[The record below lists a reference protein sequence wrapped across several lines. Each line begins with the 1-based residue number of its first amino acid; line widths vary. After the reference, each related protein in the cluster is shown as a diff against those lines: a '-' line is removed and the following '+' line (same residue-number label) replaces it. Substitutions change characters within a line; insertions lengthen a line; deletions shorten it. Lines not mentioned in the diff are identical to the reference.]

1 MDLAVVVSPAATVP
15 RIVEECGKAGVDGM
29 VIVSESFTKADE
41 DGRRLEQEIKEIG
54 KAYGVRILGPNRASI
69 IRPSR
74 GLNASVFGSQPDQ
87 GNIAFIT
94 QSASLGSAVLDWA
107 ATTHIGLSMVVSL
120 GSMVDIDFGD
130 LIDFLGEDSQTR
142 SIMIYMESVGN
153 ARKFM
158 SAARG
163 FARNKPI
170 LVVKPG
176 QLTQSV
182 KAFLSHTGRPT
193 SGYDAA
199 YEVAFRRAGV
209 VRVREISDFFSAA
222 EVLHS
227 RNLPKGPKLGIL
239 TNVGSLGVMAT
250 DTLVEFGGRLA
261 QLSKES
267 VEALSA
273 FLPPYWNKENP
284 VDLFHGAPVESFVR
298 AIKICL
304 ADPQV
309 DGLCVIYAHLK
320 AAQPTELASAIAAH
334 RERGI
339 QAVDRRM
346 DGDETGPGRQGDS

>member
-1 MDLAVVVSPAATVP
+1 MGWLSSPRALRRQP
-15 RIVEECGKAGVDGM
+15 RM
-29 VIVSESFTKADE
+29 VTGWKK
-41 DGRRLEQEIKEIG
+41 RIKEMG
-54 KAYGVRILGPNRASI
+54 RAYGVRILGPNRASI
-69 IRPSR
+69 IRPSK

-107 ATTHIGLSMVVSL
+107 ATAHVGLSMVISL

-130 LIDFLGEDSQTR
+130 LIDFLGEDAQTR

-176 QLTQSV
+176 QFAAGV
-182 KAFLSHTGRPT
+182 RAFLTHTGPL

-199 YEVAFRRAGV
+199 YDVAFRRAGV
-209 VRVREISDFFSAA
+209 VRVREISDLFSTA

-227 RNLPKGPKLGIL
+227 RNLPRGPRLGIL

-250 DTLVEFGGRLA
+250 DILVSFGGRLA
-261 QLSKES
+261 EFSKES
-267 VEALSA
+267 VDALST
-273 FLPPYWNKENP
+273 FLPAHWSKDNP
-284 VDLFHGAPVESFVR
+284 VDLFHDATIDRFTQ
-298 AIKICL
+298 AIKVCL
-304 ADPQV
+304 ADSQV
-309 DGLCVIYAHLK
+309 DGLLILYAG
-320 AAQPTELASAIAAH
+320 S
-334 RERGI
+334 
-339 QAVDRRM
+339 
-346 DGDETGPGRQGDS
+346 